1 MTIWPKINTKFSS
14 SGWDREEPWIID
26 WAPLNI
32 ETESAVMWGDLVSDY
47 NYPKVTSIIFLFQF
61 LALARHNIN
70 QKGEICFGTIYNC
83 VFDFNTTKND
93 RVEFGWNQVSK
104 SSLEQKPD

>member
-1 MTIWPKINTKFSS
+1 MTIWPNINTKFSS

-61 LALARHNIN
+61 LALASHNIN
-70 QKGEICFGTIYNC
+70 QKARYVLVQYTIVC
-83 VFDFNTTKND
+83 LTSIQIKNG